1 MAPNKK
7 ADEKDSMP
15 PPPYRTA
22 GEKNLSSRNITDTE
36 GWKSSQKG
44 LKRLWSNYK
53 KILKDRFTRMTRAEQ
68 EDLIDKFAVI
78 ITMGVTCLVILIFY
92 PVMPRLLRVFL
103 LPTALLSAWWAGR
116 RIVGPVVVD
125 RISHMLNEDDK
136 DTFIEKEE
144 R

>member
-53 KILKDRFTRMTRAEQ
+53 KILKDSFTRMTRAEQ
-68 EDLIDKFAVI
+68 EDLIDKFTVI
-78 ITMGVTCLVILIFY
+78 PRRASSSVI
-92 PVMPRLLRVFL
+92 VK
-103 LPTALLSAWWAGR
+103 LLSMSRPFLGL
-116 RIVGPVVVD
+116 D
-125 RISHMLNEDDK
+125 R
-136 DTFIEKEE
+136 
-144 R
+144 